1 MRCFL
6 SGWGGSCAEVRRP
19 RGRGDAENELQSYTT
34 VWAVLDGG
42 GGVGS
47 KVGCLQ
53 RPEAHTPLLPGTSSL
68 TAWSFQVS
76 TLVSLPLSKTLQTAC

>member
-42 GGVGS
+42 GVGS
-47 KVGCLQ
+47 PQ
-53 RPEAHTPLLPGTSSL
+53 PGPGGAGRGQGGDPRERGPFS
-68 TAWSFQVS
+68 
-76 TLVSLPLSKTLQTAC
+76 

>member
-19 RGRGDAENELQSYTT
+19 HGRGDAENELQSYTT

-42 GGVGS
+42 GVWGAPNQALGE
-47 KVGCLQ
+47 Q
-53 RPEAHTPLLPGTSSL
+53 EEAREETPGRGD
-68 TAWSFQVS
+68 
-76 TLVSLPLSKTLQTAC
+76 LSAEHDCE